1 MGFVSVFD
9 ITNIFIVMVCQIVF
23 GIFSNYLSNMLIMTE
38 ELPANYLIFAI
49 IIGSIKNTES
59 RVIEHFSSAR
69 TNNERIIISS
79 RITNWLD
86 QQIINASAK
95 WKRENPYMTQK
106 DIIDTIFH
114 TYFNITCSITY
125 IIKSSITTF
134 CFFATAFFNSWTI
147 CAISIIG
154 NYLLYHLRNKFSTE
168 LDKIDKKMA
177 ARSKERNIEIS
188 ETHTKRFENIVNPL
202 YKQQSSPNSSDIVN
216 SISKSVALW
225 DGRNTL
231 SNKTQLITEF
241 VKAIFTLIFAFI
253 YFNNQKMVL
262 WIMLNNSQLF
272 GIIDIITKLDQ
283 IKNLNASRLAIHLIT
298 FDQLVDKKKDYKVQK
313 TFDKNFKLFKI
324 EIDKIRQEL
333 DNGVVLESLTPIT
346 LHFNQ
351 KTQIVL
357 LDGEKGCGKSLTMDI
372 LAGLYDESVCKN
384 MFINN
389 KKSTNEFRD
398 IQNLRIYIEQL
409 IADRYRQ
416 NRINSITMTLDQL
429 FPDATLDELTNYL
442 KHFDLTK
449 KIPQTEDPL
458 HTRLGQNERSF
469 SPGELQAMIMAS
481 QLYRVR
487 KLDVPLLLLDE
498 PERNIDYRTVKNIFN
513 NIITKLSCTI
523 VLITHNDTLKEYLR
537 ERGLVS
543 QEWKFESKDKHL
555 QFRVQ
560 RV

>member
-9 ITNIFIVMVCQIVF
+9 ITNIFIVMVCRIVF

-272 GIIDIITKLDQ
+272 GIIDIITQLDQ